1 MAAVIGNGVSLR
13 GIFFEDFQLPFNLP
27 SDISRANDVGKA
39 VTIDTASENAV
50 KLAGSGD
57 RVDGRLVVVE
67 PRDIEGINVGTVAW
81 VFADALPIDTA
92 SSFSFAVGDTAA
104 GSPNEAGKVE
114 PKNDG
119 TSKTPDRSENV
130 VVAVDTTNGFVT
142 VLKTS

>member
-1 MAAVIGNGVSLR
+1 MAAVIGSGVSLR
-13 GIFFEDFQLPFNLP
+13 GIFFEDFQFPFNLP
-27 SDISRANDVGKA
+27 SDIKRNEDVGKA

-50 KLAGSGD
+50 KLAGDGD
-57 RVDGRLVVVE
+57 RVDGKLIVVE
-67 PRDIEGINVGTVAW
+67 PRDVEGINVGTVAW
-81 VFADALPIDTA
+81 AFADSLPIDTG

-104 GSPNEAGKVE
+104 GSPNTAGQVE

-130 VVAVDTTNGFVT
+130 VVAVDSTNGFVT